1 MTEKTIAQPAVTF
14 GLPIDPKTAD
24 LFAALLPRLD
34 EAQPGDIVGLSSIA
48 FRIGNSIE
56 TNAASFIVMR
66 PDGGFDEKSAEDIA
80 PEQYAVVYPLLA
92 RFAHSDLDK
101 ILLGIDLSESGEDGW
116 YLLSLSIFN
125 RAVMIT
131 DTIHDLAP
139 DYPSDLAPNTMLWLS
154 TATSAHQALGLQPF
168 ADAMLRFYER
178 STLIDGLYEKYQYA
192 PVSIPFRPEAA

>member
-34 EAQPGDIVGLSSIA
+34 EAQPGDIVGLSCTA
-48 FRIGNSIE
+48 FRVGNSIE

-66 PDGGFDEKSAEDIA
+66 PDGGFEEKSAEDIA
-80 PEQYAVVYPLLA
+80 PEQYAVAYPLLA
-92 RFAHSDLDK
+92 RFAHSDLDN
-101 ILLGIDLSESGEDGW
+101 IQFGIELSESDEDGW

-125 RAVMIT
+125 RAVMVT

-139 DYPSDLAPNTMLWLS
+139 VYPSDLAPNTMLWLS
-154 TATSAHQALGLQPF
+154 TATSAHQALDLQPF

-178 STLIDGLYEKYQYA
+178 STLIDGLYEEYQYA
-192 PVSIPFRPEAA
+192 PVSIPFRPEVA